1 MGEMKILRPTTKLRD
16 KERKILLCLNKDE
29 ISRLI
34 IQIYLLEE
42 IF

>member
-1 MGEMKILRPTTKLRD
+1 MGEMKILRPTTKLCD